1 MKTRRHK
8 YKIYLALFVFLLLG
22 ACAKD
27 IEVFTGN
34 IQGKVTDAVS
44 GEVLQGVSVSIT
56 PSGNSKTT
64 GSDGAFEF
72 LDLEPKQYELQ
83 AKKEGYEPNSKTI
96 TVITGSTISGDI
108 QLTPQKKTTGNI
120 VGIVCDVRSDEPING
135 ATVQIIPGGNTYTTG
150 VDGHFE
156 FVDLQ
161 AAKYEVLVSKV
172 EYESFKREITVEADK
187 SVTCD
192 VKLSTVKKEGVLA
205 LSVNTLN
212 FGSQSSSLPFSIRN
226 NGNENINWNISGL
239 EKIDWLSITPSHGVV
254 EAGKNNAVVVTL
266 NRNRITEYKEAT
278 IIINSEH
285 ESLPLIITAE
295 VENKSS
301 KIELN
306 TRSLNFG
313 AEYSVLSFDIKNI
326 GNAGNV
332 DWEIN
337 GIDVDWLTVS
347 PMTGTTA
354 MDKSSAVK
362 VNIDR
367 SKLEAGE
374 HAATIFVSADGESL
388 PLRISAKAEEK
399 FHKIELDTDELDFG
413 TETNSLSF
421 NIKNTGNAGN
431 ADWTIKGIDVDWLT
445 VSPMTGTTAMD
456 KSSAVKVNI
465 DRSKLEAGEHAAT
478 IFVSADGESLP
489 LRISAKVEEKFHK
502 IELDTDE
509 LDFGTETNSLS
520 FNIKNTGN
528 AGNADWT
535 IKGVDVDWIRINP
548 LSGTTAIGK
557 SSAVKVDVDRSKL
570 EIGNHSTTFIVEANG
585 EMFVVVVHA
594 EKTDNRYLRISP
606 ESLDLGTEV
615 SKSFFVY
622 SHNGSTSYKLL
633 VRGNADW
640 AYFSSTE
647 GVLPEYVSGDI
658 NTFEMFTVE
667 AVRDG
672 LAPGEYGFTLII
684 RTEMG
689 DYELPISMTV
699 EETSIAGNE
708 EIITCD
714 DDLEFSLTSCKI
726 SGTTATLEMKVK
738 NNGYNSTTFSIS
750 GGSGNSYAYDDQGN
764 RYTDSYLKVFI
775 SGNYETNWDS
785 STEIP
790 AGVTTKFTIKIYN
803 VASNSAVFDC
813 ININTNKNSSLV
825 LKNVSIEGR
834 YPSSIPGQQTTG
846 TVSSCCDELEF
857 TLLDCKYGSNR
868 TTLKFRTKNTGYENI
883 TLGISGGSANG
894 SYAYDDDGNKYS
906 ENNVR
911 VCLSGESETN
921 WESRTEIP
929 AGVMINGEITL
940 YNVSSTATEFSNIT
954 IKTNQ
959 GNDLVFK
966 NVKIR
971 K

>member
-1 MKTRRHK
+1 MKK
-8 YKIYLALFVFLLLG
+8 SLFFLLALFS
-22 ACAKD
+22 
-27 IEVFTGN
+27 IFTNISCEEELPELYGN
-34 IQGKVTDAVS
+34 IHGVVYDKVTSEPMRGA
-44 GEVLQGVSVSIT
+44 EIT
-56 PSGNSKTT
+56 LAPGNKTT
-64 GSDGAFEF
+64 VTGFNG
-72 LDLEPKQYELQ
+72 QYEFNDLDPMQ
-83 AKKEGYEPNSKTI
+83 YEIQVSADGYSTNSRLVTAI
-96 TVITGSTISGDI
+96 AGESVICDI

-120 VGIVCDVRSDEPING
+120 VGIVCDVRSDEPIKG

-278 IIINSEH
+278 VIINSEH

-354 MDKSSAVK
+354 M
-362 VNIDR
+362 
-367 SKLEAGE
+367 G
-374 HAATIFVSADGESL
+374 
-388 PLRISAKAEEK
+388 
-399 FHKIELDTDELDFG
+399 
-413 TETNSLSF
+413 
-421 NIKNTGNAGN
+421 
-431 ADWTIKGIDVDWLT
+431 
-445 VSPMTGTTAMD
+445 

-548 LSGTTAIGK
+548 VSGTTAIGK

-622 SHNGSTSYKLL
+622 SHNGSTSYKLY

-699 EETSIAGNE
+699 EETSVAGNE

-738 NNGYNSTTFSIS
+738 NNGYNSTTFRIS
-750 GGSGNSYAYDDQGN
+750 GGSVNSYAYDDQGN
-764 RYTDSYLKVFI
+764 RYTESYLKVFI

-813 ININTNKNSSLV
+813 INIITNKNSSLV

-857 TLLDCKYGSNR
+857 TLLDCKYGSNY
-868 TTLKFRTKNTGYENI
+868 TKLKFRTKNTGYENI
-883 TLGISGGSANG
+883 TLGISGGSVN
-894 SYAYDDDGNKYS
+894 SYAYDDDGNKYTES
-906 ENNVR
+906 NVR
-911 VCLSGESETN
+911 VSLSGESETN

>member
-22 ACAKD
+22 ACATD

-83 AKKEGYEPNSKTI
+83 AKKEGYESNSKTI

-120 VGIVCDVRSDEPING
+120 VGTVCDVRSDEPIKG

-388 PLRISAKAEEK
+388 PLRISAK
-399 FHKIELDTDELDFG
+399 
-413 TETNSLSF
+413 
-421 NIKNTGNAGN
+421 
-431 ADWTIKGIDVDWLT
+431 
-445 VSPMTGTTAMD
+445 
-456 KSSAVKVNI
+456 
-465 DRSKLEAGEHAAT
+465 
-478 IFVSADGESLP
+478 
-489 LRISAKVEEKFHK
+489 VEEKFHK

-548 LSGTTAIGK
+548 VSGTTAIGK

-585 EMFVVVVHA
+585 EMFVVAVHA

-699 EETSIAGNE
+699 EETSVAGNE

-750 GGSGNSYAYDDQGN
+750 GGSVNSYAYDDQGN
-764 RYTDSYLKVFI
+764 RYTESYLKVFI
-775 SGNYETNWDS
+775 SGNYETSFDS

-813 ININTNKNSSLV
+813 IKINTNKNSSLV

-846 TVSSCCDELEF
+846 TVSSCSDELEF
-857 TLLDCKYGSNR
+857 TLFDCKYGSNY
-868 TTLKFRTKNTGYENI
+868 TKLKFRTKNTGYENI
-883 TLGISGGSANG
+883 TLRISGGGVN
-894 SYAYDDDGNKYS
+894 SYAYDDDGNKYTES
-906 ENNVR
+906 NVR
-911 VCLSGESETN
+911 VSLSGEYET
-921 WESRTEIP
+921 SFDSSTEIP

>member
-337 GIDVDWLTVS
+337 
-347 PMTGTTA
+347 
-354 MDKSSAVK
+354 
-362 VNIDR
+362 
-367 SKLEAGE
+367 
-374 HAATIFVSADGESL
+374 
-388 PLRISAKAEEK
+388 
-399 FHKIELDTDELDFG
+399 
-413 TETNSLSF
+413 
-421 NIKNTGNAGN
+421 
-431 ADWTIKGIDVDWLT
+431 GIDVDWLT

>member
-1 MKTRRHK
+1 MKTRRDK

-120 VGIVCDVRSDEPING
+120 VGIVCDVRSDEPIKG
-135 ATVQIIPGGNTYTTG
+135 AIVQIIPGGNTYTTG

-337 GIDVDWLTVS
+337 
-347 PMTGTTA
+347 
-354 MDKSSAVK
+354 
-362 VNIDR
+362 
-367 SKLEAGE
+367 
-374 HAATIFVSADGESL
+374 
-388 PLRISAKAEEK
+388 
-399 FHKIELDTDELDFG
+399 
-413 TETNSLSF
+413 
-421 NIKNTGNAGN
+421 
-431 ADWTIKGIDVDWLT
+431 GIDVDWLT

-894 SYAYDDDGNKYS
+894 SYAYDDDGNKYTGT
-906 ENNVR
+906 NVR
-911 VCLSGESETN
+911 VSLSGESETN
-921 WESRTEIP
+921 WESSAEIP